1 MSSVVSY
8 LQSTQ
13 TEQSQIPG
21 WKITCFILIHKWW
34 ISNVL
39 LSDCF
44 FPFCKVFVLVSNNK
58 IGNYKYHFWHNLDQ
72 FDRISWQNT
81 VIFKYHLSDCFWKYH
96 DRIVVKTREKYTAFF
111 HYSSCFTGPRQ
122 FTQLEVWYFVLYIG
136 EKWAFSG
143 HYLFSS
149 SSFFPCW

>member
-8 LQSTQ
+8 LQSLQ
-13 TEQSQIPG
+13 TEPS
-21 WKITCFILIHKWW
+21 KITSWEIIFFTIHKWW

-44 FPFCKVFVLVSNNK
+44 FSFCKVFVLVSNNK

-111 HYSSCFTGPRQ
+111 HYSSCLTATWLWPSPLVYKTWSLIFLNVTFFIFTRSIA
-122 FTQLEVWYFVLYIG
+122 LHCIG
-136 EKWAFSG
+136 W
-143 HYLFSS
+143 
-149 SSFFPCW
+149 C